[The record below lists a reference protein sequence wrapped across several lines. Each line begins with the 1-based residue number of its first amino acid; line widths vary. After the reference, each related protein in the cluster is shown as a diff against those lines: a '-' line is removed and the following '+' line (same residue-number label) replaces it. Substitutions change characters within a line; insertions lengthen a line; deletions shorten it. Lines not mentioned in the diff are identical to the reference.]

1 MKGHYIVFEGIDGSG
16 KTSICSKISD
26 SLIERGYKVLQIS
39 EPSHSE
45 IGLLLRNQMKNLH
58 INQTSLALLYAADSY
73 DIQER
78 IEDCYDFVISDRN
91 YLSTVAYQM
100 MNVDKEWLLMLHQ
113 FLKKPDMIF
122 YLDVTVEAA
131 IERIK
136 SRNGNIDFFE
146 TSESLLKVK
155 SNYEKLI
162 SDGLDLKV
170 FCIETVGKSQ
180 LIVAQNIE
188 RIIQEQLFM
197 NGGCSY

>member
-16 KTSICSKISD
+16 KTSICSEISD
-26 SLIERGYKVLQIS
+26 SLIQRGYKVLQIS

-73 DIQER
+73 DLQEH
-78 IEDCYDFVISDRN
+78 IEDCYDFIISDRN

-100 MNVDKEWLLMLHQ
+100 MAVDKDWLLMLHR
-113 FLKKPDMIF
+113 FLKQPDMVF

-131 IERIK
+131 MERIG
-136 SRNGNIDFFE
+136 SRNGSIDFFE

-155 SNYEKLI
+155 SNYEKLL
-162 SDGLDLKV
+162 SDGLGLKV
-170 FCIETVGKSQ
+170 FSIETVGKSQ
-180 LIVAQNIE
+180 SVVAQNVMK
-188 RIIQEQLFM
+188 IIQEQL
-197 NGGCSY
+197 SL

>member
-16 KTSICSKISD
+16 KTSICSEISD
-26 SLIERGYKVLQIS
+26 SLIQRGYKVLQIS

-73 DIQER
+73 DLQEH
-78 IEDCYDFVISDRN
+78 IEDCYDFIISDRN

-100 MNVDKEWLLMLHQ
+100 MAVDKEWLLMLHR
-113 FLKKPDMIF
+113 FLKQPDMVF

-131 IERIK
+131 MERIG
-136 SRNGNIDFFE
+136 SRNGSIDFFE

-162 SDGLDLKV
+162 SDGLGLKV
-170 FCIETVGKSQ
+170 FSIETVGKSQ
-180 LIVAQNIE
+180 SVVAQNVMK
-188 RIIQEQLFM
+188 IIQEQL
-197 NGGCSY
+197 SL

>member
-16 KTSICSKISD
+16 KTSICSEISD
-26 SLIERGYKVLQIS
+26 GLIQRGYKVLQIS

-73 DIQER
+73 DLQES
-78 IEDCYDFVISDRN
+78 IEDCYDFIVSDRN

-100 MNVDKEWLLMLHQ
+100 MAIDKEWLLMLHR
-113 FLKKPDMIF
+113 FLKQPDMVF

-131 IERIK
+131 MERIK
-136 SRNGNIDFFE
+136 RRNGNIDFFE

-162 SDGLDLKV
+162 SDGLGLKV
-170 FCIETVGKSQ
+170 FSIETVGKSQ
-180 LIVAQNIE
+180 SVVAQNVMK
-188 RIIQEQLFM
+188 IIQEQL
-197 NGGCSY
+197 SL

>member
-16 KTSICSKISD
+16 KTSICSKVSD
-26 SLIERGYKVLQIS
+26 CLIKRGYKVLQIS

-78 IEDCYDFVISDRN
+78 IEDCYDYIISDRN

-100 MNVDKEWLLMLHQ
+100 MDVNKDWLLMLHQ
-113 FLKKPDMIF
+113 FLKQPDVIF
-122 YLDVTVEAA
+122 YLNVTVEAA
-131 IERIK
+131 LERIK
-136 SRNGNIDFFE
+136 KRNDDIDFFE
-146 TSESLLKVK
+146 TFENLLEIK

-162 SDGLDLKV
+162 SDGLGV
-170 FCIETVGKSQ
+170 EVCCVETVRKNQ
-180 LIVAQNIE
+180 TEIVQNVIRIVQE
-188 RIIQEQLFM
+188 RFL
-197 NGGCSY
+197 

>member
-16 KTSICSKISD
+16 KTSICSEISD
-26 SLIERGYKVLQIS
+26 SLIQRGYKVLQVS

-73 DIQER
+73 DLQEH
-78 IEDCYDFVISDRN
+78 IEDCYDFIISDRN

-100 MNVDKEWLLMLHQ
+100 MAVDKEWLLMLHR
-113 FLKKPDMIF
+113 FLKQPDMVF

-131 IERIK
+131 MKRIE
-136 SRNGNIDFFE
+136 SRNGSIDFFE

-155 SNYEKLI
+155 NNYEKLI
-162 SDGLDLKV
+162 SDGLGLKV
-170 FCIETVGKSQ
+170 FCIETIGKSQ
-180 LIVAQNIE
+180 SVVAQNVM
-188 RIIQEQLFM
+188 RIIQEQL
-197 NGGCSY
+197 SL

>member
-16 KTSICSKISD
+16 KTSICSEISD
-26 SLIERGYKVLQIS
+26 GLIQRGYKVLQIS

-73 DIQER
+73 DLQEH
-78 IEDCYDFVISDRN
+78 IEDCYDFIISDRN

-100 MNVDKEWLLMLHQ
+100 MAVDKEWLLMLHR
-113 FLKKPDMIF
+113 FLKQPDMVF

-131 IERIK
+131 LERIG
-136 SRNGNIDFFE
+136 SRNGSMDFFE

-155 SNYEKLI
+155 SNYENLI
-162 SDGLDLKV
+162 SDGLGLKV
-170 FCIETVGKSQ
+170 FSIETVGKSQ
-180 LIVAQNIE
+180 SVVAKNVMK
-188 RIIQEQLFM
+188 IIQEQL
-197 NGGCSY
+197 SL

>member
-26 SLIERGYKVLQIS
+26 SLIKRGYKVLQIS

-45 IGLLLRNQMKNLH
+45 IGLLLRNQMKKLH

-73 DIQER
+73 AIQER
-78 IEDCYDFVISDRN
+78 IEDCYDFIISDRN

-113 FLKKPDMIF
+113 FLKQPDMVF
-122 YLDVTVEAA
+122 YLNVTVEAA
-131 IERIK
+131 MERIK

-146 TSESLLKVK
+146 TSESLSKVK
-155 SNYEKLI
+155 SNYEMLI
-162 SDGLDLKV
+162 SDGLGLKV
-170 FCIETVGKSQ
+170 FCIETVGKDQSV
-180 LIVAQNIE
+180 VAQNVM
-188 RIIQEQLFM
+188 RIIQEQFF
-197 NGGCSY
+197 NQQEV

>member
-26 SLIERGYKVLQIS
+26 SLIQRGYKVLQIS

-78 IEDCYDFVISDRN
+78 IEDGYDFVISDRN

-113 FLKKPDMIF
+113 FLKKPDMVF

-146 TSESLLKVK
+146 TSESLLQVK

-162 SDGLDLKV
+162 SDGLDIKV

>member
-16 KTSICSKISD
+16 KTSICSEISD
-26 SLIERGYKVLQIS
+26 GLIQRGYKVLQIS

-73 DIQER
+73 DLQEH
-78 IEDCYDFVISDRN
+78 IEDCYDFIISDRN

-100 MNVDKEWLLMLHQ
+100 MAVDKEWLLMLHR
-113 FLKKPDMIF
+113 FLKQPDMVF

-131 IERIK
+131 LERIG
-136 SRNGNIDFFE
+136 SRNGSMDFFE

-162 SDGLDLKV
+162 SDGLGLKV
-170 FCIETVGKSQ
+170 FSIETVGKSQ
-180 LIVAQNIE
+180 SVVAKNVMK
-188 RIIQEQLFM
+188 IIQEQL
-197 NGGCSY
+197 SL

>member
-16 KTSICSKISD
+16 KTSICSEISD
-26 SLIERGYKVLQIS
+26 SLIQRGYKVLQIS

-73 DIQER
+73 DLQEH
-78 IEDCYDFVISDRN
+78 IEDCYDFIISDRN

-100 MNVDKEWLLMLHQ
+100 MAVDKEWLLMLHR
-113 FLKKPDMIF
+113 FLKQPDMVF

-131 IERIK
+131 MERIG
-136 SRNGNIDFFE
+136 SRNGSIDFFE

-162 SDGLDLKV
+162 SDGLGLKV
-170 FCIETVGKSQ
+170 FRIETVGKSQ
-180 LIVAQNIE
+180 SVVAQNVMK
-188 RIIQEQLFM
+188 IIQEQL
-197 NGGCSY
+197 SL